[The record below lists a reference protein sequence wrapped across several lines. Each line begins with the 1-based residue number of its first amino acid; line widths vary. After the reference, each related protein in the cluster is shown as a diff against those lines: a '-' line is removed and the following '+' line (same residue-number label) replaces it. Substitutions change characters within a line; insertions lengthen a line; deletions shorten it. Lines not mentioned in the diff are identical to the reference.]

1 MQHTDSERDTDDDDD
16 DTGHGN
22 PQVLPNKPE
31 CYEQLIVS
39 GMIFF
44 FHKSVLNFHS
54 FTYLF

>member
-39 GMIFF
+39 GMLFF
-44 FHKSVLNFHS
+44 FINLN
-54 FTYLF
+54 